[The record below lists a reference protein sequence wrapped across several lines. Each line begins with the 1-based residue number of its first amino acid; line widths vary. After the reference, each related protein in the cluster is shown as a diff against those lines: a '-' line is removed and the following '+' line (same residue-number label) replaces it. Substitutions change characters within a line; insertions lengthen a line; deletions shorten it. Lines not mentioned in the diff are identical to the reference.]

1 MTRYAK
7 LVFLHP
13 VESAGYVVHSDA
25 SIAQNIS
32 ALFFML
38 GTAQYIFKKS
48 APGTLRQT
56 CVFASGGICGSRSA
70 FRCDWGMRCRCT
82 FFRLRWDR
90 CGFQKKAHQDTLC
103 RTCGLHSVGY
113 AGHLVHS
120 RASGARKVDA
130 LFFMLMWY

>member
-38 GTAQYIFKKS
+38 GTTQYIFKKS
-48 APGTLRQT
+48 APGHVTPNL
-56 CVFASGGICGSRSA
+56 CFCI
-70 FRCDWGMRCRCT
+70 W
-82 FFRLRWDR
+82 WDLWV
-90 CGFQKKAHQDTLC
+90 T
-103 RTCGLHSVGY
+103 
-113 AGHLVHS
+113 
-120 RASGARKVDA
+120 
-130 LFFMLMWY
+130 